1 MVKMIEN
8 DIHFRLLRFSI
19 RIKCVEIIEFNRDR
33 ILFIDQTLDVIKL
46 GLSHPDLYIG
56 STLDYHR
63 YGIRNLDI
71 T

>member
-33 ILFIDQTLDVIKL
+33 VLFIDQTLDVIKL
-46 GLSHPDLYIG
+46 GV
-56 STLDYHR
+56 
-63 YGIRNLDI
+63 I
-71 T
+71 TP

>member
-19 RIKCVEIIEFNRDR
+19 RTKCVEIIEFNRDR

-46 GLSHPDLYIG
+46 GV
-56 STLDYHR
+56 
-63 YGIRNLDI
+63 I
-71 T
+71 TP